1 MIFNQSRL
9 LTLTLILVFLGFLAE
24 AQSISLSRP
33 SSSTSYVDIIPIS
46 FSVRDPDGE
55 AQLIQIVFNC
65 TSGPCLTAAF
75 PNVTMQANS
84 RSDDQAFDLDQRD
97 ILNRMDV
104 SSNTQQLVNGIYSVY
119 AKYVSPIT
127 EEWVFS
133 ATNTNVNLD
142 NSTNIPILSTPSSNS
157 TYSSTIPVSLSLTES
172 YASGSAK
179 LTFTNTAG
187 TYSNT
192 LTLANNILNQTFTI
206 TTGNISST
214 NIVTKTYSTLP
225 DDRYNVTLSYQDLFN
240 HSAASV
246 TSSNVLIQTT
256 TPAPTLTSPAS
267 GSVITSSTLPIFTY
281 NLPSAPLSGTA
292 TLNLSPGYSYPLGN
306 AQSGTYSITSNIPV
320 DGTYT
325 ATVSYQDFLGNPAS
339 SSAGA
344 SITFDRTTL
353 APTIISP
360 ITNSVSTGTITFSYN
375 LPEPAASGTKVLGF
389 SQNGTEVST
398 LFLGSVNLTTI
409 NLNLKNLTAGPTT
422 FSALSGTNNIPD
434 GTYSVTFSYRDQN
447 ANPVSI
453 VYLNLTIDSRTLTP
467 TLASPTS
474 GGAYS
479 TLLPIS
485 LTLAEAYQSGSAKLI
500 FTNQA
505 GNYSNTITLA
515 NGALSQTFTLTTSAL
530 ASSNNVLTSTYPTL
544 PNGTYNI
551 SLTYR
556 DVNGNPEN
564 SVVSSNVIIQS
575 STPVPSLTS
584 PTNGYAVTS
593 LNPPV
598 FTYSLPSAPLSG
610 TVSLNLSPGYSYPL
624 GNAQSG
630 TYTITSNLPVDG
642 TYTATVSYQDFLGN
656 PVASSSPIQIVFK
669 RITNPPTIIS
679 PLNATYLSSY
689 LFFKGTLPATAS
701 AGSKK
706 ISFIK
711 NNIAVSTI
719 VLNNSTS
726 DSLNINLHRL
736 SQLGSSVQSITGLDS
751 LADGNY
757 TINYTYQDSYGNP
770 AASNSVSITKDS
782 SPLIGVLSHTDNVV
796 FGVFTETLTFNK
808 PVAEISP
815 NPIIPNPINNS
826 PSASLGQ
833 LIPNSNRTVF
843 TFRVTP
849 LQPGMIKLQAPFE
862 GVARDLAGN
871 NSRVIGIDSILYVDT
886 TIILKPAIVGIATF
900 CQGDSITLTS
910 SVANSYLWST
920 GATTRSIVVK
930 QSGTYNV
937 KTTYANR
944 VKGLSDNAVIVVKP
958 IPATPTLTQDLTN
971 LVSSNT
977 SGNKWFKNG
986 ISISDT
992 TRQIR
997 PVTGGTYT
1005 VKTELNGCVS
1015 PLSSP
1020 FVFVVNTPTPSI
1032 SSPTNNS
1039 YFSSNMLFKG
1049 SLPTSNLAGSKKL
1062 IISRNNTVVTTIVLN
1077 NTQTDSLYINLHRLS
1092 QLGTRVQSITG
1103 PDSLTDGNYTIN
1115 YTYQDSYGNPAG
1127 SSSVSITKDSSPLI
1141 GVLSHTDNVVFGVF
1155 TETLTFNKPIAEI
1168 SPNPIIPNSINNS
1181 PSATL
1186 GQLIPNSSRT
1196 VFTFQVRPLQPG
1208 MIKLQAPF
1216 EGVARDLAGNNSRII
1231 GIDSILYVDTTI
1243 ILKPS
1248 IIVGNTTFCQGD
1260 STTLVSSV
1268 ANSYLWSTGAVTR
1281 SLVVKQSG
1289 SYQVKT
1295 TYDNRVKGVS
1305 DNVSI
1310 VVKPTPAAPTV
1321 TRDGSYNL
1329 VSSYT
1334 SGNKWFKDGVS
1345 ISDTTQK
1352 IIPIPGSTYTVRSV
1366 QNGCPSPLS
1375 NAFFNLITE
1384 ISYPNAVEFITLSP
1398 NPFVDQLK
1406 IEFTTSSYQYVDVQ
1420 VIEISSGALV
1430 ASKLGVNSGN
1440 SLYLGQLSQGSYI
1453 VRLVSPDGK
1462 IYQQVKV
1469 VKN

>member
-1 MIFNQSRL
+1 MIFSRFRL
-9 LTLTLILVFLGFLAE
+9 LIVSIILVFSGFMAN
-24 AQSISLSRP
+24 AQSISFGFNRP
-33 SSSTSYVDIIPIS
+33 SSNTNYVNSINIRVIISGDVSTPKSIRLN
-46 FSVRDPDGE
+46 FT
-55 AQLIQIVFNC
+55 C
-65 TSGPCLTAAF
+65 TSGACLTAST
-75 PNVTMQANS
+75 PNFVLNLRSTLQDQSLFISSDLTAGSSTFTSTATTFNDGVYTISASYVRATNATIIGNTPITNVSFDATTLPPTLTSPTSNNTSSALIPINLTLGELPLANS
-84 RSDDQAFDLDQRD
+84 
-97 ILNRMDV
+97 
-104 SSNTQQLVNGIYSVY
+104 VN
-119 AKYVSPIT
+119 
-127 EEWVFS
+127 
-133 ATNTNVNLD
+133 
-142 NSTNIPILSTPSSNS
+142 
-157 TYSSTIPVSLSLTES
+157 
-172 YASGSAK
+172 
-179 LTFTNTAG
+179 LTFTNLSN

-192 LTLANNILNQTFTI
+192 LNVASSSLTQTFSLNTRSLVDGI
-206 TTGNISST
+206 NIISA
-214 NIVTKTYSTLP
+214 TYPTLP
-225 DDRYNVTLSYQDLFN
+225 DDSYNVALSYKDVWN
-240 HSAASV
+240 HAAASV

-267 GSVITSSTLPIFTY
+267 GSVITSLAPPVFTY

-292 TLNLSPGYSYPLGN
+292 TLNVLPGYSYPLGN
-306 AQSGTYSITSNIPV
+306 AQSGTYTITSNIPA

-339 SSAGA
+339 SS
-344 SITFDRTTL
+344 
-353 APTIISP
+353 SP
-360 ITNSVSTGTITFSYN
+360 V
-375 LPEPAASGTKVLGF
+375 
-389 SQNGTEVST
+389 
-398 LFLGSVNLTTI
+398 
-409 NLNLKNLTAGPTT
+409 
-422 FSALSGTNNIPD
+422 
-434 GTYSVTFSYRDQN
+434 
-447 ANPVSI
+447 
-453 VYLNLTIDSRTLTP
+453 
-467 TLASPTS
+467 
-474 GGAYS
+474 
-479 TLLPIS
+479 
-485 LTLAEAYQSGSAKLI
+485 
-500 FTNQA
+500 
-505 GNYSNTITLA
+505 
-515 NGALSQTFTLTTSAL
+515 
-530 ASSNNVLTSTYPTL
+530 
-544 PNGTYNI
+544 
-551 SLTYR
+551 
-556 DVNGNPEN
+556 
-564 SVVSSNVIIQS
+564 
-575 STPVPSLTS
+575 
-584 PTNGYAVTS
+584 
-593 LNPPV
+593 
-598 FTYSLPSAPLSG
+598 
-610 TVSLNLSPGYSYPL
+610 
-624 GNAQSG
+624 
-630 TYTITSNLPVDG
+630 
-642 TYTATVSYQDFLGN
+642 
-656 PVASSSPIQIVFK
+656 QIVFK

-679 PLNATYLSSY
+679 PLNATHLSSY
-689 LFFKGTLPATAS
+689 LFFKGTLPASAS

-711 NNIAVSTI
+711 NNILVSTI
-719 VLNNSTS
+719 VLNNATS

-751 LADGNY
+751 LVDGNY
-757 TINYTYQDSYGNP
+757 TINYAYQDSYGNP
-770 AASNSVSITKDS
+770 AASNSVSIIKDS

-808 PVAEISP
+808 PIVEISP

-843 TFRVTP
+843 TFQVTP

-886 TIILKPAIVGIATF
+886 TIILKPAIVGIASF

-910 SVANSYLWST
+910 SFANTYLWST

-971 LVSSNT
+971 LVSSNI

-1005 VKTELNGCVS
+1005 AKTELNGCLS

-1092 QLGTRVQSITG
+1092 QLGSRVQSITG
-1103 PDSLTDGNYTIN
+1103 PDSLADGNYTIN

-1141 GVLSHTDNVVFGVF
+1141 GVLSHTANVVFGVF

-1168 SPNPIIPNSINNS
+1168 SPNPIIPNAINNS

-1216 EGVARDLAGNNSRII
+1216 EGVARDLAGNNSRVI
-1231 GIDSILYVDTTI
+1231 GIDSVLYVDTTI
-1243 ILKPS
+1243 VLKPS

-1281 SLVVKQSG
+1281 SLVVKQAG